1 MHIPLPISARMNK
14 KLNLF
19 LSELNIPPKPIA
31 TAENEQLYDK
41 LRENVLKMFSLQ
53 KHLKKKEIVLMLT
66 HVISYNFIIGKKT
79 IRRIS

>member
-53 KHLKKKEIVLMLT
+53 KHLKKKEIV
-66 HVISYNFIIGKKT
+66 INFST
-79 IRRIS
+79 CNLL